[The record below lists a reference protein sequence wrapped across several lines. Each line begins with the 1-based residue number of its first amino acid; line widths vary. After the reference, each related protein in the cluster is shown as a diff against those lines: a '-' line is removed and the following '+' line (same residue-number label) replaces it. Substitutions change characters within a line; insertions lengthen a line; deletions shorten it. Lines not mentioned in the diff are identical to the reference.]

1 LLAKAL
7 VEDLRGVDLIVL
19 AQASMARV
27 LTTLAADVEHA
38 PVLSSPELA
47 VQSARNALKLPQLA
61 RVGA

>member
-1 LLAKAL
+1 
-7 VEDLRGVDLIVL
+7 
-19 AQASMARV
+19 V